1 MARAQS
7 RYVCQSCAEAFL
19 RWEGQC
25 RNCGGWNSLVETL
38 VREPA
43 KGARAGSARAGGL
56 AGRGGEQPEALAR
69 VSNVDL
75 PRLSVGLA
83 ELDRV
88 LGGGLVPGSVVL
100 VGGEPGIGKSTLLL
114 QAAAGVAAFGTVL
127 YASGEESAAQVRL
140 RATRLGLTDGL
151 AGQAVRVVAE
161 SSIDRIVGL
170 AIAEQPSLLIVDS
183 IQTATVDDLDGAAGS
198 VGQVRESALR
208 LMELAKSSGLGSG
221 NGDGPSH
228 GSGPS
233 GGPSGR
239 ASAIAVVI
247 VGHVTKDG
255 SLAGPKTLEHLVDAV
270 IGLEG
275 ERYATLRLLRA
286 TKNRFGSTEEVG
298 VLEMGESGLSALSD
312 PARAFIAEH
321 EGRAPGSVV
330 APTLEGSRPL
340 LVEVQALTA
349 SSAYG
354 TPRRTASGVDQNR
367 LALLVAV
374 LGRRAGIALGSHD
387 VYANL
392 AGGLAL
398 DEPALDLPLAIALAS
413 SFRDRPVRPGTV
425 AIGEV
430 GLLGELRS
438 VAGLE
443 RRLREAARLGFNRA
457 IVPRASRGG
466 QAPEIDGLDVV
477 AVATL
482 REALERALE

>member
-1 MARAQS
+1 
-7 RYVCQSCAEAFL
+7 
-19 RWEGQC
+19 
-25 RNCGGWNSLVETL
+25 NCGGWNSLVETL
-38 VREPA
+38 VREPSKA
-43 KGARAGSARAGGL
+43 SRASRPGAVAGASS
-56 AGRGGEQPEALAR
+56 GRDQPEALAR
-69 VSNVDL
+69 VTDIDL
-75 PRLSVGLA
+75 PRLSVEMP

-114 QAAAGVAAFGTVL
+114 QAAAGVARSGSVL

-140 RATRLGLTDGL
+140 RATRLGLVDGA
-151 AGQAVRVVAE
+151 AGERVRVVAE
-161 SSIDRIVGL
+161 ASIDRIVDL
-170 AIAEQPSLLIVDS
+170 ALAERPSLLIVDS

-198 VGQVRESALR
+198 VGQVRESTLR
-208 LMELAKSSGLGSG
+208 LMELAKSGGQAHG
-221 NGDGPSH
+221 RVDRTGGD
-228 GSGPS
+228 
-233 GGPSGR
+233 R
-239 ASAIAVVI
+239 AIAVVV

-275 ERYATLRLLRA
+275 ERFATLRLLRA

-298 VLEMGESGLSALSD
+298 VLEMGELGLSALGD
-312 PARAFIAEH
+312 PARAFLTEH
-321 EGRAPGSVV
+321 DGSASGSVV

-340 LVEVQALTA
+340 MVEVQALTA
-349 SSAYG
+349 STAYG
-354 TPRRTASGVDQNR
+354 TPRRTASGIDQNR

-374 LGRRAGIALGSHD
+374 LGRRAGIGLGSHD

-392 AGGLAL
+392 AGGLVL
-398 DEPALDLPLAIALAS
+398 DEPALDLPVALALAS

-438 VAGLE
+438 VVGLE
-443 RRLREAARLGFNRA
+443 RRLREAARLGFDRA
-457 IVPRASRGG
+457 IVPRPGRAGSIP
-466 QAPEIDGLDVV
+466 AIDGLEVV

-482 REALERALE
+482 REAVERALA